1 MYKIQIIFILIL
13 SILSLK
19 TSASSENN
27 TEFCERDCSMEYR
40 FFKKYAKNGSSL
52 ANFSLAIMNYKGHGR
67 KSDIELANKQLLKAA
82 KKNEPAAM
90 YQLAYNLLY
99 GLYGEQNIEK
109 SYLWFKQ
116 AKKAGIIGA
125 NYYLNVLDIAS
136 GLKSNDSKKKM
147 VQFLKEVAGTEQE
160 TILSSD
166 SLDPTEHITVVG
178 RFSWSFVLYNAKRQA
193 CSDKNCE
200 KPSAFSLLPVI
211 RIVNET
217 NLLNKFNTI

>member
-1 MYKIQIIFILIL
+1 MYKIQLLFILIL

-27 TEFCERDCSMEYR
+27 TNFCERDCSMEYK

-67 KSDIELANKQLLKAA
+67 ESDIELGNKQLLRAA

-109 SYLWFKQ
+109 SYLWFKK
-116 AKKAGIIGA
+116 AKKSGIVGA
-125 NYYLNVLDIAS
+125 NHYISVLDIAS
-136 GLKSNDSKKKM
+136 GRNEDDSKHQMIKL
-147 VQFLKEVAGTEQE
+147 LKEVAATKQD

-166 SLDPTEHITVVG
+166 STDPTEHITVIG
-178 RFSWSFVLYNAKRQA
+178 RFNWSFVLYNAKRQA
-193 CSDKNCE
+193 CSSENCE
-200 KPSAFSLLPVI
+200 EPSTFSFLPVI
-211 RIVNET
+211 RIVNEE
-217 NLLNKFNTI
+217 NLLKKLAAI